1 MPVSKRRLKQSGR
14 ITGAQAK
21 SGGMV
26 FMKDPFSNL
35 PREAVLKG
43 LVEIGKTHQDEFPA
57 RLSEV
62 ESILRSV
69 DPLLTI
75 SMLATYGLMGSV
87 EDNGHVSA
95 GYMGEEFNQS
105 HVELAQALYLRVPF
119 AECSREFPK
128 PDTIQ
133 HLFELLSE
141 VAKAYSMRRFVRLQE
156 EQSDENKATMVIQEE
171 LRLHTQTVRNW
182 GFLSRVAGI
191 TKRLCA
197 PIDDVFLTKI
207 GIPATTLIDL
217 FTHLIRRYERLV
229 NERIK
234 KLAPAFRETTVGGM
248 LDAYYTAYPHLEGT
262 SAEMVAFAM
271 ERGITLDQM
280 KSMLLS
286 HSDLSLD
293 GIYTL
298 DVGVL
303 ASETGIDAPSIASA
317 LDHLSLGF
325 GDLAERNPEHFFLT
339 NQVWTKPVIRLAGGK
354 YFCAMPQTFFSFVF
368 PILAELLEGDD
379 SAAKKYEKR
388 RAEFLESDIRE
399 LFGKAF
405 PGCEIGTGYKWR
417 DGADEYENDLMVR
430 VDSHLILVEVKSH
443 AVSWSALRG
452 APRRARR
459 HVKEMLLDPSI
470 QSLRLATY
478 VEQSLADKSKRE
490 SLPPN
495 FPVSLDQV
503 RTVLRLSVTLEDFA
517 TLQTTLH
524 HAKKAN
530 WIPSDHPIAPCI
542 LLADLEIVFDV
553 LESTPHKIHYIKRR
567 ADLEAHFDYKG
578 DELDLLGFYLQSGF
592 NVGEAEYSGHHF
604 AMVGMSKQ
612 IDRYYTALE
621 EGIITNKPVPKMTPW
636 WKDICAK
643 IEARDIHQWSDVAN
657 VLLGVSFEDQEAI
670 AKKFKQIVKNVHKNW
685 RKPGHNCAIVMV
697 PHKKRTDALAVVA
710 FKERDKGSRHTRM
723 ENVAAGVFESSHVE
737 RCLVIGINIDKSH
750 YPYSLIGVFFK
761 GKEDGAIR
769 EKGSKAV
776 LPDARPSVD
785 DDGAHSE
792 AETVSTNWALP

>member
-1 MPVSKRRLKQSGR
+1 MPVSKHRLKKPVRRQKVVR
-14 ITGAQAK
+14 QPK
-21 SGGMV
+21 PGGMV
-26 FMKDPFSNL
+26 FMKHPLSNL

-43 LVEIGKTHQDEFPA
+43 LIEIGKNHQDEFPT
-57 RLSEV
+57 RLGGV

-75 SMLATYGLMGSV
+75 SMLATYGLMGGV
-87 EDNGHVSA
+87 DDKGHVSS

-105 HVELAQALYLRVPF
+105 HVELTQALYLRIPF
-119 AECSREFPK
+119 SECSREFPN
-128 PDTIQ
+128 PNTIQ
-133 HLFELLSE
+133 QLFDLLQE
-141 VAKAYSMRRFVRLQE
+141 VGKAYSMRRFVQLQD
-156 EQSDENKATMVIQEE
+156 EQSDENKGVMTIQEE

-217 FTHLIRRYERLV
+217 FTYLIRRYERLV
-229 NERIK
+229 NDRIK

-248 LDAYYTAYPHLEGT
+248 LDAYYKAYPHLEGT
-262 SAEMVAFAM
+262 TAEMVAFAM

-286 HSDLSLD
+286 HADLSLD
-293 GIYTL
+293 DIYTF

-303 ASETGIDAPSIASA
+303 ASETGIDASSIESA
-317 LDHLSLGF
+317 LDLLSLGF
-325 GDLAERNPEHFFLT
+325 GDLTESNPEHFFLT
-339 NQVWTKPVIRLAGGK
+339 NPVWTKPVIRLAGGK
-354 YFCAMPQTFFSFVF
+354 YFCAMPQAFFSFVF
-368 PILAELLEGDD
+368 PILAELLDGDD
-379 SAAKKYEKR
+379 SAAKQYEKQ

-405 PGCEIGTGYKWR
+405 PDCEIGTGYKWR
-417 DGADEYENDLMVR
+417 DGADEYENDLMVK

-443 AVSWSALRG
+443 AVSWPALRG
-452 APRRARR
+452 APDRARR
-459 HVKEMLLDPSI
+459 HVKEMLLDPST
-470 QSLRLATY
+470 QSLRLATR
-478 VEQSLADKSKRE
+478 VEQVLANKGKRE
-490 SLPPN
+490 SLLPN

-542 LLADLEIVFDV
+542 LLADLEIVFDI

-567 ADLEAHFDYKG
+567 ADLEEHFDYKG

-592 NVGEAEYSGHHF
+592 NVGEAEYSGDHF
-604 AMVGMSKQ
+604 ALVAMSKL
-612 IDRYYTALE
+612 INRYYTALE
-621 EGIITNKPVPKMTPW
+621 EGIVTSKPVPKMTRW

-643 IEARDIHQWSDVAN
+643 IETRGFHQWSDIAN
-657 VLLGVSFEDQEAI
+657 VLLSVSFEDQEAI
-670 AKKFKQIVKNVHKNW
+670 AKKFKQITKNVHKNW
-685 RKPGHNCAIVMV
+685 RTPSHNCAIVMI
-697 PHKKRTDALAVVA
+697 PHRRRADALVVVA
-710 FKERDKGSRHTRM
+710 FKERDKDSRYTRM
-723 ENVAAGVFESSHVE
+723 ENVAAGVFESSHVN
-737 RCLVIGINIDKSH
+737 RCLVIGINIDKLH
-750 YPYSLIGVFFK
+750 YPYSLIAVFFSEIENGALGGK
-761 GKEDGAIR
+761 GD
-769 EKGSKAV
+769 KAE
-776 LPDARPSVD
+776 S
-785 DDGAHSE
+785 
-792 AETVSTNWALP
+792 